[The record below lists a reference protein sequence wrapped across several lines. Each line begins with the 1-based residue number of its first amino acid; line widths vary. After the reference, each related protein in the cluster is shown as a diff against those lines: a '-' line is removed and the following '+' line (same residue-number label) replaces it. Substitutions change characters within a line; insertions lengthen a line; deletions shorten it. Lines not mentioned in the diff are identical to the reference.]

1 MVNVL
6 LSESNAYKNFINTV
20 DAEATKQ
27 SYRFAFSKFMKFY
40 SVEDYNYDKML
51 QIEQKKLEGLISDY
65 ITDLKVDKKIIL

>member
-20 DAEATKQ
+20 DSEATKQ

-40 SVEDYNYDKML
+40 GVEDYSHDKML
-51 QIEQKKLEGLISDY
+51 QIEQKKLEGRIRDY
-65 ITDLKVDKKIIL
+65 VTLG